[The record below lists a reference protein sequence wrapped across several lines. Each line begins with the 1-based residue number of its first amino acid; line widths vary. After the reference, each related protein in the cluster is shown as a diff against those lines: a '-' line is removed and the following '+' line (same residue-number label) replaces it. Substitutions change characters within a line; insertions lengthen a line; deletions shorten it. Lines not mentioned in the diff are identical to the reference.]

1 MQIQKNTGIP
11 AVKTTIE
18 KSVNIMA
25 AKTQPQTAPQ
35 VLAIPRSIASLI
47 SSLNLPKDKLSA
59 NLISFARFFSL
70 PMKPEQLNEIRKQA
84 FLPKLPDASLIDK
97 TRSALLLAAA
107 AAESKGVELS
117 PKGLEYF
124 AEAIDPEWE
133 DRQKD
138 GQGKDK
144 QNKEQNKQEENEKIN
159 GAVLQKKACE
169 AEENNPLLSIMNK
182 LPNKDGKRWIVNSFE
197 FNQSG
202 RNFRVSIR
210 ILMSEDNAVFTAL
223 DITEPDNDNRYSFS
237 LEFANNKVN
246 KLGVFNLQN
255 KQREELAALFEI
267 PEKNV
272 FIKNNFENFAEA
284 EYGENLLQF
293 IDEAV

>member
-1 MQIQKNTGIP
+1 LQIQKNTGIP

-97 TRSALLLAAA
+97 TRSALLLAAT

-133 DRQKD
+133 EKQDD
-138 GQGKDK
+138 GQNKKDK
-144 QNKEQNKQEENEKIN
+144 QKDNEEIN
-159 GAVLQKKACE
+159 AAVLQKKANE
-169 AEENNPLLSIMNK
+169 AEENNTLLSIMNK

-197 FNQSG
+197 FNQG
-202 RNFRVSIR
+202 EQDFRVSMR
-210 ILMSEDNAVFTAL
+210 VLMNGDNAIFTAL

-237 LEFANNKVN
+237 LEFINNKVN
-246 KLGVFNLQN
+246 KLGVFNLQDN
-255 KQREELAALFEI
+255 QREKLAALFEI

-272 FIKNNFENFAEA
+272 FIKTGFENLAEA
-284 EYGENLLQF
+284 EYGENLLRF